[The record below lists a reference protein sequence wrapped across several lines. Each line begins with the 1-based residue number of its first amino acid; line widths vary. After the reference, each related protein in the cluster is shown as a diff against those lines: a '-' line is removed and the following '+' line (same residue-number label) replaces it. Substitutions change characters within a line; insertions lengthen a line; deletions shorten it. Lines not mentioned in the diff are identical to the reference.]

1 MRNLFSRKIDDA
13 TKSKFIDI
21 IAGMLKIQT
30 FVAGRASLKMSKATL
45 YMDFL
50 VKNIA
55 SDALMNVGVMH
66 GGQQF
71 LDYMKPRAS
80 ECLWGSPFS

>member
-1 MRNLFSRKIDDA
+1 
-13 TKSKFIDI
+13 
-21 IAGMLKIQT
+21 
-30 FVAGRASLKMSKATL
+30 
-45 YMDFL
+45 MDFL

-55 SDALMNVGVMH
+55 NDALMNVGVMH